1 MNPHR
6 TKSSRIELEER
17 LERVEELLCSGL
29 APERV
34 QAKVAADYIIT
45 TRQARNY
52 IGKVYARWRKQ
63 ATMDAPHRREKL
75 FRMTERFYARA
86 VANKQYGAAVQAL
99 GLLAKMSGAFTG
111 TSPSRETILAELG
124 PVPDDPTQALVWMQR
139 VMLRT
144 VAEILADPTID
155 PERRARYIGDLGGK
169 IGMTHAKALV
179 EAKLD
184 TIEQRVSPPTDDA
197 SRLEADTTDWP
208 ANSRLGKRDAGD
220 EPVRRPGAETP
231 TGEDG

>member
-6 TKSSRIELEER
+6 TKSSRIELESR
-17 LERVEELLCSGL
+17 LERVEEMLCSGL
-29 APERV
+29 ATERV
-34 QAKVAADYIIT
+34 LTKIAEEYDIS

-52 IGKVYARWRKQ
+52 INKVYARWQKQ
-63 ATMDAPHRREKL
+63 AALDAPHRREKL
-75 FRMTERFYARA
+75 FRMTERHYARA
-86 VANKQYGAAVQAL
+86 VANKQWSAANNAL
-99 GLLAKMSGAFTG
+99 ALLAKMAGAFTG

-124 PVPDDPTQALVWMQR
+124 PVPDDPTLALVWMQK

-155 PERRARYIGDLGGK
+155 PERRARYVGDLGGK

-184 TIEQRVSPPTDDA
+184 TIEQRITPPVDDA

-208 ANSRLGKRDAGD
+208 PTSRLGKLDAGHD
-220 EPVRRPGAETP
+220 PLRRPGAEAP
-231 TGEDG
+231 SGEDR